1 MGQRY
6 FFLPLSMIAVLAVAS
21 TAGAGII
28 PGSQY
33 TVASLG
39 GFPGALA
46 GTQTVTFDGKAE
58 TINSGKLTINEK
70 QFADPISSQKQWLE
84 FTIQSTNG
92 AAIATPDVWN
102 IRLNDLKFANGA
114 SYDAVPGQSLYMY
127 FTINGTPVNIS
138 NPHFT
143 TPTATIAAHPTD
155 AAINVNYFMNTAGN
169 ADSGETTTQF
179 FARVMQPMI
188 FNGVDFTKV
197 NGVVFGVAYTSSLLV
212 PEPSTS
218 LMMTFGAAGLGAFW
232 IRRGR
237 KPGSRRRSK

>member
-1 MGQRY
+1 MGHRN

-33 TVASLG
+33 EIASLG
-39 GFPGALA
+39 GFPGAQA
-46 GTQTVTFDGKAE
+46 GTQTVTFDGVAE
-58 TINSGKLTINEK
+58 TINGGKLKINET
-70 QFADPISSQKQWLE
+70 QYAVSPQKQWLE

-102 IRLNDLKFANGA
+102 IALNNLKFSTAA
-114 SYDAVPGQSLYMY
+114 RYDAVPGQSMYMY
-127 FTINGTPVNIS
+127 FTINGTPVKNN
-138 NPHFT
+138 NPFQT
-143 TPTATIAAHPTD
+143 TPNATIAAHPAN
-155 AAINVNYFMNTAGN
+155 AAINVDYFLNTNGTN
-169 ADSGETTTQF
+169 ANINQSATQF

-197 NGVVFGVAYTSSLLV
+197 NGVVFGMAYTTSLLV

-218 LMMTFGAAGLGAFW
+218 LMMTFGAVGLGAFW
-232 IRRGR
+232 VRRGR
-237 KPGSRRRSK
+237 KPGSRRRTK